1 VKARARSRYRRICYG
16 EGDPPEDGLRRF
28 ELLLAAHLT
37 FIIADIFFRLAA
49 LIAFRP
55 VDFFET
61 GATFPGSGLTFCLPT
76 KRLFW
81 LDYSKEN
88 WVVNLNESRTVPFE
102 HIVESG

>member
-1 VKARARSRYRRICYG
+1 MKARARSRYRRICYG
-16 EGDPPEDGLRRF
+16 GGHPPEDGLRRF
-28 ELLLAAHLT
+28 EFLLAAHLT

-61 GATFPGSGLTFCLPT
+61 GATFLGSGLTFCFAT

-81 LDYSKEN
+81 LRLQQGGLRREPERISYCAR
-88 WVVNLNESRTVPFE
+88 RT
-102 HIVESG
+102 HR